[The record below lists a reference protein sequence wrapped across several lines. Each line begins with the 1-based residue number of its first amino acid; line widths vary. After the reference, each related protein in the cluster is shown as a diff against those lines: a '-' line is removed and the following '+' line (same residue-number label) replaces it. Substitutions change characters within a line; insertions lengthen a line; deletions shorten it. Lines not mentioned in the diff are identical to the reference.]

1 MNVTNAINPALSS
14 FSYSL
19 SGCPHKDKIPQ
30 QCKYAWILGISVVE
44 VIQSK
49 LVRHSHIFT

>member
-1 MNVTNAINPALSS
+1 MNVAINPALSS